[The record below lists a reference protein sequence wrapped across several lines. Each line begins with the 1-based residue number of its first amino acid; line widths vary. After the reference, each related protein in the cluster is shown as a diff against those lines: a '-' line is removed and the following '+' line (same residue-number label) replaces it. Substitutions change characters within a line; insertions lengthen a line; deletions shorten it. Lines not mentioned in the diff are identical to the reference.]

1 MNIKLEGV
9 VVPLLTP
16 FTRDTD
22 RLDVPAFRRLIDRLI
37 AAGVSGIIA
46 NAGTS
51 EYYHLSEDERELE
64 AEVAIEQAA
73 GRVPVLIGASA
84 ISTNQTIRWAK
95 HAAALGAAG
104 LLVMPPY
111 YAAIPVDAILKHFAA
126 ISDAVSTPMMLYNNP
141 FVAQVLLMPEEIARL
156 IEVANVPW
164 IKLTTKQVEHVPLIL
179 ERVGDKAS
187 VFEGVDTIAFPSLAN
202 GSVGWIAGPA
212 NAIPEL
218 AIELWRLVRVE
229 ADLKRAYALHR
240 RLLPFL
246 DYAVNGGM
254 FCSFLKEICGLRG
267 YALGATRAPFSELTD
282 AGKRRAVEFAVEL
295 GLIGNLPNS
304 KSTA

>member
-1 MNIKLEGV
+1 MTIKLEGV

-16 FTRDTD
+16 FTAGGEEIDI
-22 RLDVPAFRRLIDRLI
+22 PALRRLIDRLI

-51 EYYHLSEDERELE
+51 EYYHLSEAERERE

-84 ISTNQTIRWAK
+84 ISTHQTIRWAK
-95 HAAALGAAG
+95 HAEALGAAG
-104 LLVMPPY
+104 LLIMAPY
-111 YAAIPVDAILKHFAA
+111 YAAVPIDAIYKHFAA
-126 ISDAVSTPMMLYNNP
+126 ISDAVATPLMLYNNP
-141 FVAQVLLMPEEIARL
+141 FVAQVLLMPDQIARL
-156 IEVANVPW
+156 VEISNMPW
-164 IKLTTKQVEHVPLIL
+164 IKLTTKEVEHVPLIL
-179 ERVGDKAS
+179 QHVGDKAT

-229 ADLKRAYALHR
+229 GDLKKAYALHR

-254 FCSFLKEICGLRG
+254 FCSFLKEVCGLRG
-267 YALGATRAPFSELTD
+267 YPLGQTRAPFYELTD
-282 AGKRRAVEFAVEL
+282 DGKRRAAAFVTDL
-295 GLIGNLPNS
+295 GLLDSPKRQAAG
-304 KSTA
+304 